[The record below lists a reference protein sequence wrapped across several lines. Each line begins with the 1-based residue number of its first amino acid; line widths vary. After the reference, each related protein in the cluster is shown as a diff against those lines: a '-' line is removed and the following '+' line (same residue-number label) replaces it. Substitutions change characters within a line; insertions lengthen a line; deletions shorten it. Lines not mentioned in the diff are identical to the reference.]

1 MRALLDIP
9 APHDTLESLRTFH
22 DKSEAYIR
30 GLESLGQCQNSYSNK
45 HHIETEQSQNKV
57 DTETSMLY
65 TASEERSTVL
75 LKTAFIPVVHK
86 NTCIDARILFDEGAQ
101 RSFITEEL
109 AAKLDITKEGSE
121 TLSIATFGSTTKKV
135 RNLDKTTINLK
146 STEGELIPIK
156 VLIVPTIAS
165 PLQTHNIGITQK
177 FSYLRGLQL
186 AHPVM
191 EGEQFEI
198 SLLIGGDFY
207 WDIVQDKIVRG
218 NGPTAVS
225 SKIGYLLSGPVPTR
239 TSNASFSMM
248 NILVCHKQGEC
259 DLEKF
264 WKLESLGIDAK
275 EQNDPDLAESI
286 ENNLQTS
293 ITKKNDKYITKLPWR
308 ENAPELPTN
317 ENIAKRRT
325 ESVIRR
331 LKKDPEM
338 FRKYSEIITDQ
349 EQRGFIEKVCDESTC
364 TNKIQYTFRIIQ

>member
-1 MRALLDIP
+1 MQIQEYVKCSHRK
-9 APHDTLESLRTFH
+9 HHSSLC
-22 DKSEAYIR
+22 K
-30 GLESLGQCQNSYSNK
+30 QNSYSNK

-75 LKTAFIPVVHK
+75 LKTAFSPVVHK

-109 AAKLDITKEGSE
+109 AAKLNIKKEGSE
-121 TLSIATFGSTTKKV
+121 TLSISTFGSTTKKV

-225 SKIGYLLSGPVPTR
+225 SKIGYLFPVLSLHEPVMHL
-239 TSNASFSMM
+239 S
-248 NILVCHKQGEC
+248 Q
-259 DLEKF
+259 
-264 WKLESLGIDAK
+264 
-275 EQNDPDLAESI
+275 
-286 ENNLQTS
+286 
-293 ITKKNDKYITKLPWR
+293 
-308 ENAPELPTN
+308 
-317 ENIAKRRT
+317 
-325 ESVIRR
+325 
-331 LKKDPEM
+331 
-338 FRKYSEIITDQ
+338 
-349 EQRGFIEKVCDESTC
+349 
-364 TNKIQYTFRIIQ
+364 